1 MATIEQLSAALVKA
15 DAAGNTAD
23 AKVFADALRAMKAQ
37 QPANDEQPPAGAVPG
52 SREYADW
59 AAAQARAGQA
69 LPQATAIHGAAPV
82 ANGATPNPAASNL
95 PAAAGQAQNTSN
107 AFQSGAM
114 QGMTLGFGDEINAG
128 LMTPIEMGIDLFQ
141 GKGFDPGRSFNQ
153 ALAKNRALDQG
164 DAALNPVANVAG
176 QIGGGFV
183 GPGAGLGWA
192 SKAKTVGQLAL
203 RGGAEGATLGGVYGF
218 GSADGNLQDRLQGA
232 AKGAAFGGV
241 AGAVVPVLAKK
252 AGDAIGNVLQD
263 QATNAAIKGA
273 PSAAD
278 LKDAARAMFKSVDQ
292 SGVTVDTNKFS
303 QLVQSL
309 VSQAKKDRINPNLD
323 PKATGA
329 YEEMIGAL
337 SDVQKNGG
345 ALTISDMHT
354 LRQIAQKA
362 AVSAEGRDSM
372 FANRI
377 VDALDNFVTS
387 PGTMK
392 LPPNQ
397 IGQGSNAAGNELLKA
412 ISTWGRARRT
422 SLIENAIYKAG
433 NAASGTENGLRI
445 EFRKLLQNGKTR
457 ALFSKAEMQAIEKVA
472 NGTPISNA
480 MRLLG
485 HFGFDLGSGRNF
497 LGGMVGAGSGAALGG
512 PLGAL
517 AVGAAGTGARK
528 AAQVMTGNAA
538 ERAARVVATPN
549 IPNVKM
555 PNIPMLPGTPFSFP
569 MIDNQ
574 AKKPVSITIRGGSK

>member
-1 MATIEQLSAALVKA
+1 MADLARIKRNVAKMAAMNAPEA
-15 DAAGNTAD
+15 DIDGYIASEGTTVD
-23 AKVFADALRAMKAQ
+23 AVRNFKG
-37 QPANDEQPPAGAVPG
+37 QPANLAI
-52 SREYADW
+52 
-59 AAAQARAGQA
+59 QA
-69 LPQATAIHGAAPV
+69 AAPV
-82 ANGATPNPAASNL
+82 ANGAAPNPAASNL
-95 PAAAGQAQNTSN
+95 PGMAGQAQNTSN

-128 LMTPIEMGIDLFQ
+128 LMTPIEMGIDAFQ
-141 GKGFDPGRSFNQ
+141 GKGFDPGRSYNQ

-164 DAALNPVANVAG
+164 NAALNPVANVAG

-192 SKAKTVGQLAL
+192 AKAKTAGQMAL

-218 GSADGNLQDRLQGA
+218 GSADGNMQDRLQGA

-252 AGDAIGNVLQD
+252 AGDMIGGALQNS
-263 QATNAAIKGA
+263 ATNAAIKAA
-273 PSAAD
+273 PSSAE
-278 LKDAARAMFKSVDQ
+278 LKDAARTMFKSVDQ

-303 QLVQSL
+303 QLVQGL

-329 YEEMIGAL
+329 YEELIGAL

-345 ALTISDMHT
+345 ALTVSDMHT

-387 PGTMK
+387 PGSMN
-392 LPPNQ
+392 LPPNRL
-397 IGQGSNAAGNELLKA
+397 GQGGNAAGNELMKA

-433 NAASGTENGLRI
+433 NAASGTENGLRV
-445 EFRKLLQNGKTR
+445 EFRKLLQNDKTR
-457 ALFSKAEMQAIEKVA
+457 ALFSQAEIQALEKVA
-472 NGTPISNA
+472 NGTPMTNA

-485 HFGFDLGSGRNF
+485 HFGFDFGSGRNF
-497 LGGMVGAGSGAALGG
+497 LGGIIGAGSGAAIGG

-528 AAQVMTGNAA
+528 AAQVLTGKAA

-549 IPNVKM
+549 IPNVGKL
-555 PNIPMLPGTPFSFP
+555 NVPMLPGAPFSFP
-569 MIDNQ
+569 LIDNQ